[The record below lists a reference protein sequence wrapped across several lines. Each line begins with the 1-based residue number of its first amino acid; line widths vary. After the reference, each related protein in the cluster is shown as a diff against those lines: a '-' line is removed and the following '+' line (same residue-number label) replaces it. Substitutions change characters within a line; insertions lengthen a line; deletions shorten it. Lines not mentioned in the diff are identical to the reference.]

1 MREHALHPGTRA
13 FSNLTRMSNSTRML
27 PQLEAVREGFYQV
40 MPKDV
45 LSKFTELELELLL
58 HGMPFIDVEV
68 SVHVCCQPCI
78 CMRAVAEVVLGGA
91 KGLGHG

>member
-1 MREHALHPGTRA
+1 
-13 FSNLTRMSNSTRML
+13 ML

-68 SVHVCCQPCI
+68 S
-78 CMRAVAEVVLGGA
+78 
-91 KGLGHG
+91 GHGCC